1 MPKNKGKGGKNRR
14 RGKNE
19 SEEKRELILKEPG
32 QEYAQVLRMLGN
44 GRLEAHC
51 FDGKKR
57 LCHIRGKLRKRE
69 WATVGD
75 IILVGLRSYQD
86 SKADILRVYNADEA
100 RRLKKMKEL
109 PNDAKIETED
119 NKRTMEEVPF
129 IFGEKN
135 EEEISEEGE
144 EEGGVGEQPSE
155 RFLPMPSY
163 SSYEEMNLLTISEE
177 ENSYEYEEN
186 SGENNRENTSWGRE
200 RDEGKKV
207 KVDLN
212 EL

>member
-44 GRLEAHC
+44 GRLEGYC
-51 FDGKKR
+51 FDGKRR

-75 IILVGLRSYQD
+75 IILIGLRSYQD
-86 SKADILRVYNADEA
+86 SKADILRVYNSDEA

-109 PNDAKIETED
+109 PNDAKIDMDD
-119 NKRTMEEVPF
+119 NKKVGNEDVPF
-129 IFGEKN
+129 DFGEQQN
-135 EEEISEEGE
+135 EDEVKDKDED
-144 EEGGVGEQPSE
+144 EEGGVGEQPAE
-155 RFLPMPSY
+155 RFAPMPTY
-163 SSYEEMNLLTISEE
+163 FDYDEITVSEE
-177 ENSYEYEEN
+177 DQDSNEIDEN
-186 SGENNRENTSWGRE
+186 GENNDNGWGRE
-200 RDEGKKV
+200 KDSGKV